1 MKLADK
7 PGSVVDSH
15 SSRRIVANTLEQ
27 PTRWQREPR
36 LITYVKCQPIW
47 SCCGWR
53 LPRFT
58 VTKYARLCGPIPR
71 LIPCGFQRTAVSR
84 HPALCSPD
92 FPPPAYA
99 SGDCLASFISILACQ
114 RQSFFITRRY
124 SSTQF
129 SSLLT
134 HPLAKAPVHHQ
145 EKASYQALARFLS
158 PR

>member
-1 MKLADK
+1 MKLAGK

-15 SSRRIVANTLEQ
+15 SSRRIVADTLKQ
-27 PTRWQREPR
+27 PTRWRREQRQ
-36 LITYVKCQPIW
+36 YQPIW

-92 FPPPAYA
+92 FPPLAYA
-99 SGDCLASFISILACQ
+99 SGDCLASFTDILACTSP
-114 RQSFFITRRY
+114 R
-124 SSTQF
+124 
-129 SSLLT
+129 LDLT
-134 HPLAKAPVHHQ
+134 APNKRHHHQ
-145 EKASYQALARFLS
+145 VNFHKTPLMSKLAICFI
-158 PR
+158 